1 MPDPDPRVAVKEF
14 LLAEYQNVAESFW
27 KNEQTG
33 ETRVN
38 WFIGIVT
45 AGAGGL
51 IGLASAEHRPHG
63 EPLRLIYLAAL
74 VALLCFGIVTL
85 FRMIIRN
92 KNTDG
97 FKKDA
102 QRIRKLFKDRLD
114 DAGIL
119 ENYDSFGR
127 KNSDKGVV
135 RTFGGLAHTVSTINS
150 LIVAG
155 LAVTLVYPFGG
166 VPWFVEDRDTQIW
179 LTYPIAIVAFL
190 LAAFSQYKWIN
201 YKHSKVIP
209 NDIDPDKAR
218 QNEQADPRRRNCL

>member
-1 MPDPDPRVAVKEF
+1 MPDPDPRATVKEF

-74 VALLCFGIVTL
+74 FALLCFGIVTL
-85 FRMIIRN
+85 FRIVKRN
-92 KNTDG
+92 EKTDG
-97 FKKDA
+97 YKDDA
-102 QRIRKLFKDRLD
+102 QRIRGLFQDRFD
-114 DAGIL
+114 DADIL
-119 ENYDSFGR
+119 QNYHSFGP
-127 KNSDKGVV
+127 KNPDKGVA

-150 LIVAG
+150 LILAG
-155 LAVTLVYPFGG
+155 LAAILFYPFGG
-166 VPWFVEDRDTQIW
+166 VLMFVKDRDIQIW

-190 LAAFSQYKWIN
+190 LAAFLQYKWIE
-201 YKHSKVIP
+201 KKEEKSCSK
-209 NDIDPDKAR
+209 
-218 QNEQADPRRRNCL
+218 